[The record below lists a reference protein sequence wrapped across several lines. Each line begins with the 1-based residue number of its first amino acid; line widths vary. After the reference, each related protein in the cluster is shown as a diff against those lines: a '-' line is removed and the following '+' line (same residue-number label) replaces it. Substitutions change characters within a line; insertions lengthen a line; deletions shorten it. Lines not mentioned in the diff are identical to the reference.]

1 MITARQ
7 QPNLLVWRKIQ
18 RKNDRAEEAKRR
30 DCSWRHKIMP
40 GTKGKGRAEK
50 AYEILCKEG
59 DVWRKKRVR
68 SKALVRGRTS
78 SDGATLF
85 LPLF

>member
-1 MITARQ
+1 
-7 QPNLLVWRKIQ
+7 
-18 RKNDRAEEAKRR
+18 
-30 DCSWRHKIMP
+30 MP

>member
-30 DCSWRHKIMP
+30 DCSSRRKIMP
-40 GTKGKGRAEK
+40 GTKGKGQAEK
-50 AYEILCKEG
+50 ADEILCKEG
-59 DVWRKKRVR
+59 DVWREEKKRVR
-68 SKALVRGRTS
+68 LKALVRQ
-78 SDGATLF
+78 DF
-85 LPLF
+85 F